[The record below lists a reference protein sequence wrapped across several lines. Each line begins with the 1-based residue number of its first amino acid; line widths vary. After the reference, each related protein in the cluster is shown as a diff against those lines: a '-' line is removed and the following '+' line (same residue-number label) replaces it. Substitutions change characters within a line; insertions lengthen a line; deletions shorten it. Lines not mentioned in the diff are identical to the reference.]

1 MDKELI
7 KSAIKTNVYHISFE
21 SDVKLHKHLNY
32 DEIFYCLK
40 GTGYGVLE
48 NSEKKLEVGDEFIV
62 KEDTMHSLRSDSE
75 MWVASILIPC
85 VKEST

>member
-7 KSAIKTNVYHISFE
+7 KSGIKTNVYHISFD
-21 SDVKLHKHLNY
+21 SDVKLHKHQNY

-48 NSEKKLEVGDEFIV
+48 NIEKYLVVGDEFIV
-62 KEDTMHSLRSDSE
+62 KENTMHSLRSDSD
-75 MWVASILIPC
+75 MWIASILILC
-85 VKEST
+85 IKE